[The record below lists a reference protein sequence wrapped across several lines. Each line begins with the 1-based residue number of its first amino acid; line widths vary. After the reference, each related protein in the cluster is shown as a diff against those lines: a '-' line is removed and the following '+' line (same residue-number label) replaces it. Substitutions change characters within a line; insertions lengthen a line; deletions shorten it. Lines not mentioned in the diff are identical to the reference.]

1 MKDYSVISLGEALVD
16 FVPVDGTLPGRFN
29 ALPGGAPTNV
39 ACGLGRLGL
48 SVALIARVGIDP
60 LGRCLL
66 QTLEQHAVDDAYVQI
81 DPQRFT
87 TVTIVM
93 PKSEDMLRYAIY
105 RSGSADGALTFQEIP
120 TELFSHVKVLHYG
133 SLCMASESS
142 RQATLLAIRAAKDHG
157 ATTSV
162 DVNLRPNSWKSSA
175 QMVQEAR
182 HLVELS
188 DIVKLTLDEAQ
199 LLALDIAALTQA
211 GKIVIVTDGANGASI
226 HADGVSV
233 SRPAM
238 DVDVLDVTGGGDA
251 FMSAFLYYYTT
262 HCGTTSL
269 RELLSGA
276 LSFCVASSS
285 VAIQRYGGISS
296 LPTLEEIRELEAK
309 NTQ

>member
-1 MKDYSVISLGEALVD
+1 MKEYSVISLGEALVD

-48 SVALIARVGIDP
+48 SVALIARVGGDP

-66 QTLEQHAVDDAYVQI
+66 QTLEQYAVDDAYVQI

-105 RSGSADGALTFQEIP
+105 RSGSADGALSFQEIP
-120 TELFSHVKVLHYG
+120 AELFSHARVLHYG

-142 RQATLLAIRAAKDHG
+142 RQTTLLAIQAAKDHG
-157 ATTSV
+157 MMTSV

-175 QMVQEAR
+175 QMVREAR

-199 LLALDIAALTQA
+199 LLALDIAALTKA

-262 HCGTTSL
+262 HCGTTPL
-269 RELLSGA
+269 RELLSSA
-276 LSFCVASSS
+276 LGFCVASSS

-296 LPTLEEIRELEAK
+296 LPTLEEIHELEAK

>member
-1 MKDYSVISLGEALVD
+1 MKEYSVISLGEALVD

-48 SVALIARVGIDP
+48 SVALIARIGSDP

-66 QTLEQHAVDDAYVQI
+66 QTLEQYAVDDAYVQI

-105 RSGSADGALTFQEIP
+105 RSGSADGALSFQEIP
-120 TELFSHVKVLHYG
+120 AELFSHARVLHYG

-142 RQATLLAIRAAKDHG
+142 RQTTLLAIQAAKDHG
-157 ATTSV
+157 MMTSV
-162 DVNLRPNSWKSSA
+162 DVNLRPNSWKSGA
-175 QMVQEAR
+175 QMAQEAR
-182 HLVELS
+182 RLVELS
-188 DIVKLTLDEAQ
+188 DIVKLTLDEAR
-199 LLALDIAALTQA
+199 LLALDMAALTKA

-226 HADGVSV
+226 HADGISV

-262 HCGTTSL
+262 HCGTMPL
-269 RELLSGA
+269 RELLGKA

-296 LPTLEEIRELEAK
+296 LPTLEEIHELEAK

>member
-1 MKDYSVISLGEALVD
+1 MKEYSVISLGEALVD
-16 FVPVDGTLPGRFN
+16 FVPVDGTLPGRFS

-48 SVALIARVGIDP
+48 SVALIARVGGDP

-66 QTLEQHAVDDAYVQI
+66 QTLEQYAVDDAYVQI

-105 RSGSADGALTFQEIP
+105 RSGSADGALSFQDIP
-120 TELFSHVKVLHYG
+120 AELFSHARVLHYG

-142 RQATLLAIRAAKDHG
+142 RQTTLLAIQAAKDHG
-157 ATTSV
+157 MMTSV
-162 DVNLRPNSWKSSA
+162 DVNLRPNSWKNNM

-182 HLVELS
+182 YLVELS

-199 LLALDIAALTQA
+199 FLELDITALTKA

-226 HADGVSV
+226 HADGVTV

-262 HCGTTSL
+262 HCSTTPL

-276 LSFCVASSS
+276 LDFCVASSS

-296 LPTLEEIRELEAK
+296 LPTLGEIRELEAK
-309 NTQ
+309 NT

>member
-1 MKDYSVISLGEALVD
+1 MKEYSVISLGEALVD

-48 SVALIARVGIDP
+48 SVALIARIGSDP

-66 QTLEQHAVDDAYVQI
+66 QTLEQYAVDDAYVQI

-105 RSGSADGALTFQEIP
+105 RSGSADGALSFQEIP
-120 TELFSHVKVLHYG
+120 AELFSHARVLHYG

-142 RQATLLAIRAAKDHG
+142 RQTTLLAIQAAKDHG
-157 ATTSV
+157 MMTSV
-162 DVNLRPNSWKSSA
+162 DVNLRPNSWKSGA
-175 QMVQEAR
+175 QMAQEAR
-182 HLVELS
+182 RLVELS
-188 DIVKLTLDEAQ
+188 DIVKLTLDEAR
-199 LLALDIAALTQA
+199 LLALDMAALTKA

-226 HADGVSV
+226 HADGISV

-262 HCGTTSL
+262 HCGTMPL
-269 RELLSGA
+269 RELLGEA

-296 LPTLEEIRELEAK
+296 LPTLEEIHELEAE